1 MRKRDSRIFLQGDNA
16 PEEGMYECT
25 SCPEPE
31 KKVKVLLKEGDSF
44 PKCAECGAVDLWRK
58 IPSEKQE

>member
-44 PKCAECGAVDLWRK
+44 PKCAECGAVDL
-58 IPSEKQE
+58 